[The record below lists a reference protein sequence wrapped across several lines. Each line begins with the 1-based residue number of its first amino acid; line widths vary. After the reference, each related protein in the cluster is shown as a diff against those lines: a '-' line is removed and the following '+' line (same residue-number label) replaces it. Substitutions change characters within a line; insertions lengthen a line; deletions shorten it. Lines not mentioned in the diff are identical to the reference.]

1 MLWRDKVVEE
11 VECGG
16 EAGHV
21 AEDIAHALD
30 TITLE
35 AVLGDGVADVLDG
48 VIWDLKRVA
57 VRVDQLAVGDLLLVD
72 GIKGRHGGQRGGRGR
87 VAWRVGWRGD
97 GG

>member
-1 MLWRDKVVEE
+1 MEE

-21 AEDIAHALD
+21 TEDIAHALD

-35 AVLGDGVADVLDG
+35 AVLGDGIADVLDG
-48 VIWDLKRVA
+48 VIWDLEGVA
-57 VRVDQLAVGDLLLVD
+57 VRVDQLSVRDLLLV
-72 GIKGRHGGQRGGRGR
+72 GIKLGHGGQRRGRGR
-87 VAWRVGWRGD
+87 GAWRVGWRGD